1 MKKKITQLI
10 QTISLSSFLIA
21 VYGTKHNLTDTG
33 IQNKFKCKQERN
45 AFLIK
50 KYENVLAK
58 KIKEKEKLMGSPSLE
73 IQTEFKEI
81 KQDCDNLNN
90 LSSDIINNNKLMDEE
105 QIIKG
110 EELIQKGT
118 EFSNKLSE
126 SNDK

>member
-10 QTISLSSFLIA
+10 QAISISSFLIA
-21 VYGTKHNLTDTG
+21 VYGTKYNHTDTG
-33 IQNKFKCKQERN
+33 IQDKFKCKQERN
-45 AFLIK
+45 AFYLK
-50 KYENVLAK
+50 KYESVLAK
-58 KIKEKEKLMGSPSLE
+58 KIKAKLMGTPSLE
-73 IQTEFKEI
+73 INTEFKEI
-81 KQDCDNLNN
+81 KPDCDNLNN
-90 LSSDIINNNKLMDEE
+90 LSSDIIINNNKLTDEE